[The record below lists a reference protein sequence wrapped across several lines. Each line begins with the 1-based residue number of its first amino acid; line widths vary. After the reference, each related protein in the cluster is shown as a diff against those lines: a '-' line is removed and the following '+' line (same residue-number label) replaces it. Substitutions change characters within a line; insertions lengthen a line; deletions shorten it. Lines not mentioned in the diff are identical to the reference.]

1 VNPVIAAALIAG
13 GISVVSFA
21 FNAWTTSRTL
31 HAARAASLR
40 DRQAAVYQQVLAFT
54 SHQTETRRN
63 TTRAV
68 RYDEKTE
75 ARLQD
80 ILDAYTPPDWFEL
93 QSQVLAF
100 CPDSVVEAFI
110 AAKAADD
117 AVWAARLAHAEAVE
131 LNQADPTAAHPNRAA
146 ALGVEFRARVK
157 EGVMAD
163 SELIGIV
170 RDKMLGT
177 RPPELGHSLIGKV
190 IFTVRSRTSLR

>member
-1 VNPVIAAALIAG
+1 VNPVIAAAVIAG

-54 SHQTETRRN
+54 AHQTETRRN
-63 TTRAV
+63 TTKTI
-68 RYDEKTE
+68 RYDSKTE
-75 ARLQD
+75 ARLQSL
-80 ILDAYTPPDWFEL
+80 LDEYSPPNWFDLEGH
-93 QSQVLAF
+93 VLAF

-117 AVWAARLAHAEAVE
+117 SVWAARLAHADAVE
-131 LNQADPTAAHPNRAA
+131 LNQADPTAADPNDAV
-146 ALGVEFRARVK
+146 ALQAKFRARIK
-157 EGVMAD
+157 EAEIAD
-163 SELIGIV
+163 SKLIGIV

-177 RPPELGHSLIGKV
+177 RPPEPGHSLIGKV
-190 IFTVRSRTSLR
+190 IFEARSRTSLR

>member
-1 VNPVIAAALIAG
+1 MNPVITAAFIAG

-31 HAARAASLR
+31 HSARAASLR

-54 SHQTETRRN
+54 SHQTETRRKI
-63 TTRAV
+63 TRKI
-68 RYDEKTE
+68 RYDDKTE
-75 ARLQD
+75 ARLQGM
-80 ILDAYTPPDWFEL
+80 LDAYKPPDWFEL

-110 AAKAADD
+110 TAKAADD

-131 LNQADPTAAHPNRAA
+131 LNQADPTAADPNRVV
-146 ALGVEFRARVK
+146 ALQAKFRARIK
-157 EGVMAD
+157 EGEMAD
-163 SELIGIV
+163 SKLIGIV

-177 RPPELGHSLIGKV
+177 RPSEPGGSLIGKV
-190 IFTVRSRTSLR
+190 IFTMRSRTSLR